1 MVTFN
6 KDKEM
11 LYIQGKL
18 VKLTHEPLVTYVN
31 GKKKTGDEPYYQFAV
46 LGPDD
51 DVIADQIEALYY
63 ADSSDQFKPKW
74 VKGVADQDDDG
85 NIFYNFK
92 SRYDIRYFVAEEDG
106 AAYNYESL
114 KEAHGSII
122 GSDVTLAVKCKP
134 GALYVS
140 AMRIDKIKSVTVDDY
155 FA

>member
-18 VKLTHEPLVTYVN
+18 VKLTYGPLVVN
-31 GKKKTGDEPYYQFAV
+31 GKEKTSGGSYYQFAV
-46 LGPDD
+46 LGPSDP
-51 DVIADQIEALYY
+51 AEAEKIGKLYY
-63 ADSSDQFKPKW
+63 ADSEDTYIPKW
-74 VKGVADQDDDG
+74 IKGEADTDEEG

-106 AAYNYESL
+106 AAYDFESL

-122 GSDVTLAVKCKP
+122 GSEVTLAVKCKP

>member
-1 MVTFN
+1 MLTYN

-18 VKLTHEPLVTYVN
+18 VKLCHEPLTTYVK
-31 GKKKTGDEPYYQFAV
+31 GKKQTGEVPYYQFAV
-46 LGPDD
+46 IAEENEE
-51 DVIADQIEALYY
+51 IADQIRELYY
-63 ADSSDQFKPKW
+63 ADASEQFTPKW
-74 VKGVADQDDDG
+74 IRGEAEKEDSG

-92 SRYDIRYFVAEEDG
+92 SRYDIRYFAAEEDG
-106 AAYNYESL
+106 AAYNFESL

-122 GSDVTLAVKCKP
+122 GSDVTLAVKCKE

-140 AMRIDKIKSVTVDDY
+140 AMRIDHIKSVTVDDF